1 MNARVPIQSSL
12 CKESPLYLQDS
23 CVGCCLPSF
32 ELAFQW
38 PRTLH
43 RTTAELDCSKIHDS
57 FSDTKVRRRCL
68 PDDSWGPADI
78 SSCTFKNRTR
88 NTIFLLS
95 TNVTISGERNREDVL
110 DEIQTIFENQV
121 SICKKICISE
131 LNNNFVNY
139 YINFVWFVF
148 FISSQI

>member
-1 MNARVPIQSSL
+1 MQEFHFNHYYVKNHPRL
-12 CKESPLYLQDS
+12 LQDS

-32 ELAFQW
+32 DLAFQW
-38 PRTLH
+38 LRTLH

-88 NTIFLLS
+88 NPIFLLS

-121 SICKKICISE
+121 SICKKYVF
-131 LNNNFVNY
+131 LN
-139 YINFVWFVF
+139 
-148 FISSQI
+148 

>member
-1 MNARVPIQSSL
+1 MPVFGPYNSDANARVPPQSL
-12 CKESPLYLQDS
+12 YCKESCPLILLQDS

-57 FSDTKVRRRCL
+57 FSETKVHRRCL

-88 NTIFLLS
+88 NTIFLLP
-95 TNVTISGERNREDVL
+95 TNVTISGERYREDVL

-121 SICKKICISE
+121 SI
-131 LNNNFVNY
+131 
-139 YINFVWFVF
+139 YIYAQLFC
-148 FISSQI
+148 S